1 MASSGERLRDWS
13 FEGSYTNQDDLWS
26 AHYLFPKIGKEA
38 SEEFVQFFRDRGITT
53 PTLDDGVEQY
63 LKLQTTLWKK
73 PSRVAKPGHQS
84 LRFMSAAQTYRW
96 SYDQVLAEHAELV
109 IQLLEGRGS
118 GTRYQTMCDVVFI
131 LDDKS
136 KKPCGNPSCPTT
148 ERKFTGQVQ
157 SSLVVTLEPLL
168 DWGTVEPA
176 SDITVAA
183 GRIFPF
189 RRSGPRMKDPLWTQ
203 VVRKLVPQQLPTYC
217 LGCIGELVDRHAEV
231 RLVGRPKYVCYNR
244 SPNIMTTL
252 SHEHGNMMEISTD
265 FVQQAPAGQP
275 QGARHLHSLIRPIRR
290 PTSKE
295 DLYDLR
301 EGDDLEDD
309 QSVGGLAYSTTGSLY
324 LDGVTDET
332 PHTQPIDFTSYHSL
346 GIFSTPKDREASWT
360 SAYNALF
367 VGDKRS
373 AGEPLSP
380 QCSPR
385 SFTTPLDSTSLNR
398 VYSPLPSL
406 GFSYNTPPPTPVNP
420 KKRISKTRIY
430 VHRDP
435 ESVQHEDYEKLGSK
449 SLLPGSIP
457 DFGSGSRRFGRDI
470 DTNAVRGFFTDHRV
484 RRENMAGAKGTDIRN
499 FFTVIN
505 PEGPSTPQRAVK
517 TKNVDGDDTD
527 LSDVPSD
534 ISEQEYDPDGPG
546 GEYTPAKNKGKA
558 SSNKKT
564 PSPPSKP
571 AGKKHSPKA
580 PMYRKRDPAAD
591 YTAPFGVTKEAFE
604 THLQHLPAKTDLI
617 CSCRKPARTNEVQI
631 TQCMNKD
638 CRVRW
643 YHKECLDRI
652 GKLKARHGTYFCEQ
666 CQNEKYY
673 ADLSQANGW
682 TTKKL
687 VQNEIG
693 MPFTGQEVAGTFG
706 NTGDFQAAEN
716 PYGFGMSASSPLSP
730 SAEPFVPNSAAALSR
745 LAVGSEPSLG
755 LATSRPYFV
764 NEAYTRG
771 QEHARNADEDYE
783 HARLYGCY
791 PERCDEDGNDGDDE
805 DSYGED
811 EDEEMDQT
819 S

>member
-1 MASSGERLRDWS
+1 MASSSERSSDSS
-13 FEGSYTNQDDLWS
+13 FEGFYTNQDDLWS
-26 AHYLFPKIGKEA
+26 VHYLFPKIGKEA
-38 SEEFVQFFRDRGITT
+38 SEAFVQFLQDRAITT
-53 PTLDDGVEQY
+53 PTLDDGDEQY

-73 PSRVAKPGHQS
+73 PSRIAKPRHQS
-84 LRFMSAAQTYRW
+84 LRLMSAVQSYRW
-96 SYDQVLAEHAELV
+96 SCDQVLAEHAELV
-109 IQLLEGRGS
+109 MQLLEGRGS
-118 GTRYQTMCDVVFI
+118 GTRYQIMCDVVFI
-131 LDDKS
+131 FNDNS
-136 KKPCGNPSCPTT
+136 KEPCGNPSCPDT
-148 ERKFTGQVQ
+148 EGKATGQAQ
-157 SSLVVTLEPLL
+157 HSRVVTLEPLL
-168 DWGTVEPA
+168 NWGTVEPA
-176 SDITVAA
+176 SDIVVAA

-203 VVRKLVPQQLPTYC
+203 VVRKLVSRGQQLPTYC
-217 LGCIGELVDRHAEV
+217 LGCIGELVDRHAEG
-231 RLVGRPKYVCYNR
+231 LF
-244 SPNIMTTL
+244 
-252 SHEHGNMMEISTD
+252 D
-265 FVQQAPAGQP
+265 QP
-275 QGARHLHSLIRPIRR
+275 QGAGHFHSLIRPIRR

-301 EGDDLEDD
+301 EGGDLKDDWSVEGLEC
-309 QSVGGLAYSTTGSLY
+309 STTGSLY
-324 LDGVTDET
+324 LDGATDET
-332 PHTQPIDFTSYHSL
+332 PHREPVDYTSYHSL
-346 GIFSTPKDREASWT
+346 GIFPTLKDREASWT
-360 SAYNALF
+360 SAYNVLF

-406 GFSYNTPPPTPVNP
+406 GFSYNTPPPTPDTP

-449 SLLPGSIP
+449 TLLPDSIP
-457 DFGSGSRRFGRDI
+457 DFGSGCRRFGRDI
-470 DTNAVRGFFTDHRV
+470 DTNAVRGFFTNHRIK
-484 RRENMAGAKGTDIRN
+484 RESMARAKGTDIRN

-517 TKNVDGDDTD
+517 TKNVDDDDTD

-643 YHKECLDRI
+643 YHKNCLDRI

-682 TTKKL
+682 STKKL

-693 MPFTGQEVAGTFG
+693 MPFTGPEVAGTFG
-706 NTGDFQAAEN
+706 NTGDFQATEN
-716 PYGFGMSASSPLSP
+716 PYGFGMSTSSALSP
-730 SAEPFVPNSAAALSR
+730 SADPFVPNSVAALSR

-771 QEHARNADEDYE
+771 QEHARIADEDYE

-791 PERCDEDGNDGDDE
+791 PERWDEDGNDGDDE
-805 DSYGED
+805 DSYSED
-811 EDEEMDQT
+811 ESEEMDQT

>member
-13 FEGSYTNQDDLWS
+13 FEGFYTNQDDHWS
-26 AHYLFPKIGKEA
+26 SHYLFPKIGKEA
-38 SEEFVQFFRDRGITT
+38 SEVFVQYLEGRGITT
-53 PTLDDGVEQY
+53 PTLDDSVEQY
-63 LKLQTTLWKK
+63 LKLQTALWKK
-73 PSRVAKPGHQS
+73 SSRVAKPGHQS

-96 SYDQVLAEHAELV
+96 SYDQVLAEHAGHV
-109 IQLLEGRGS
+109 IQALEGRGS
-118 GTRYQTMCDVVFI
+118 GTRYQTTGDVVFI
-131 LDDKS
+131 FNENS
-136 KKPCGNPSCPTT
+136 KKPCGNPSCPDTKK
-148 ERKFTGQVQ
+148 RATGQIQ
-157 SSLVVTLEPLL
+157 PSRVVTLEPLL

-176 SDITVAA
+176 SDIIVAA

-189 RRSGPRMKDPLWTQ
+189 RRNGPRMKDPLWTQ
-203 VVRKLVPQQLPTYC
+203 VARKLVPQQPPTYC
-217 LGCIGELVDRHAEV
+217 LGCIEELVDRHAEKV
-231 RLVGRPKYVCYNR
+231 LA
-244 SPNIMTTL
+244 S
-252 SHEHGNMMEISTD
+252 
-265 FVQQAPAGQP
+265 QP
-275 QGARHLHSLIRPIRR
+275 QGARHFHSLIRPIRR

-301 EGDDLEDD
+301 EGSDSEDD
-309 QSVGGLAYSTTGSLY
+309 RSVEGLACSTTGSLY
-324 LDGVTDET
+324 LDGATDET
-332 PHTQPIDFTSYHSL
+332 PHTEPVDYTSYHSL
-346 GIFSTPKDREASWT
+346 GIFPTLKDRESSWT
-360 SAYNALF
+360 SAYNVLF

-373 AGEPLSP
+373 AGEPISP

-385 SFTTPLDSTSLNR
+385 SFTTPLDSSSLNR
-398 VYSPLPSL
+398 VYSPLLSL
-406 GFSYNTPPPTPVNP
+406 SLHYNTPPPTPGKP
-420 KKRISKTRIY
+420 KTRIY

-435 ESVQHEDYEKLGSK
+435 ESVQHAEYEKFGSK
-449 SLLPGSIP
+449 ALLTDSVP

-470 DTNAVRGFFTDHRV
+470 DTNAVRGFFTNHRV
-484 RRENMAGAKGTDIRN
+484 RRESMARAKGTDIRN

-546 GEYTPAKNKGKA
+546 GEYTPVKKKGKP

-571 AGKKHSPKA
+571 AGKKQSPHA
-580 PMYRKRDPAAD
+580 PMYRKRDPAANN
-591 YTAPFGVTKEAFE
+591 TVPFGITKEAFE

-643 YHKECLDRI
+643 YHKDCLDRV

-682 TTKKL
+682 STKKL

-706 NTGDFQAAEN
+706 NTGDFQAAAN
-716 PYGFGMSASSPLSP
+716 SYGLATSSPTNMLSALADP
-730 SAEPFVPNSAAALSR
+730 FTPTSAVGLSR

-764 NEAYTRG
+764 NKAYTQG
-771 QEHARNADEDYE
+771 QENARIADEDYE
-783 HARLYGCY
+783 HAQKYGFY
-791 PERCDEDGNDGDDE
+791 PERWDEEGDDGDDE
-805 DSYGED
+805 LED
-811 EDEEMDQT
+811 EDEDGDADMSEAL
-819 S
+819 

>member
-1 MASSGERLRDWS
+1 MASSGERSHDWS
-13 FEGSYTNQDDLWS
+13 FDGFYTNQDDQWS
-26 AHYLFPKIGKEA
+26 VHYLFPKIGKKA
-38 SEEFVQFFRDRGITT
+38 SEAFVQFLQDRGITT
-53 PTLDDGVEQY
+53 PTLDDSVEQY

-84 LRFMSAAQTYRW
+84 LRFKSAAQSFRW
-96 SYDQVLAEHAELV
+96 SYDQVLAEHAEV
-109 IQLLEGRGS
+109 VSQVLEGRGS
-118 GTRYQTMCDVVFI
+118 GTRYQTMCDVIFI
-131 LDDKS
+131 LNDDS

-148 ERKFTGQVQ
+148 ERKVTGQVQ
-157 SSLVVTLEPLL
+157 SSRVVTLEPLL

-176 SDITVAA
+176 SDIIVAA

-217 LGCIGELVDRHAEV
+217 LGCIGELVDRHAEGP
-231 RLVGRPKYVCYNR
+231 VGQ
-244 SPNIMTTL
+244 S
-252 SHEHGNMMEISTD
+252 
-265 FVQQAPAGQP
+265 
-275 QGARHLHSLIRPIRR
+275 QGAGHFHSLIRPIRR

-301 EGDDLEDD
+301 EGGDLRDDWSAE
-309 QSVGGLAYSTTGSLY
+309 GLACSTTGSLY
-324 LDGVTDET
+324 LDGAPYEI
-332 PHTQPIDFTSYHSL
+332 PHTEPVDYTSYHSL
-346 GIFSTPKDREASWT
+346 GIFPTLKDREASWT
-360 SAYNALF
+360 SAYNVLF
-367 VGDKRS
+367 VGNTRS

-385 SFTTPLDSTSLNR
+385 SFTTPLDSTSFNC

-406 GFSYNTPPPTPVNP
+406 GFPYNTPPLTPDNP
-420 KKRISKTRIY
+420 KTRIY

-449 SLLPGSIP
+449 TLLPDSIP

-484 RRENMAGAKGTDIRN
+484 RRENMARAKGTDIRN

-505 PEGPSTPQRAVK
+505 PEGPSTPQRTVK
-517 TKNVDGDDTD
+517 TKNVDGNDTD

-534 ISEQEYDPDGPG
+534 ISEQEYDPFGPG
-546 GEYTPAKNKGKA
+546 GEYTPVKGKTA
-558 SSNKKT
+558 SNKKT
-564 PSPPSKP
+564 PSPPTKP
-571 AGKKHSPKA
+571 AGKKHSPRA

-591 YTAPFGVTKEAFE
+591 NTVPFGVTKEAFE

-643 YHKECLDRI
+643 YHKDCLDRI

-673 ADLSQANGW
+673 TDLSRANGW
-682 TTKKL
+682 STKRL

-693 MPFTGQEVAGTFG
+693 MSFTGQEVAGTFG
-706 NTGDFQAAEN
+706 NTGDFQATEN
-716 PYGFGMSASSPLSP
+716 PYGFGTSASSALSP

-771 QEHARNADEDYE
+771 QEHARIADEDYE

-791 PERCDEDGNDGDDE
+791 PERWDEDGNDGDDE
-805 DSYGED
+805 DGYGED

>member
-1 MASSGERLRDWS
+1 MASSGERSRDWP
-13 FEGSYTNQDDLWS
+13 FEGFYTNQDDQWS
-26 AHYLFPKIGKEA
+26 VHYLFPKIGKEA
-38 SEEFVQFFRDRGITT
+38 SEAFVQFLQDRGITT
-53 PTLDDGVEQY
+53 PTPDDSAEQY

-73 PSRVAKPGHQS
+73 PSRVTKPGHQS
-84 LRFMSAAQTYRW
+84 LRLMNPAQTYRW
-96 SYDQVLAEHAELV
+96 SRDQVLAEHAEL
-109 IQLLEGRGS
+109 ITQLLEGRGS
-118 GTRYQTMCDVVFI
+118 GTRYQIMCDVVFI
-131 LDDKS
+131 FNDNS
-136 KKPCGNPSCPTT
+136 KETCGNPSCPDT
-148 ERKFTGQVQ
+148 ERKAIGQAQ
-157 SSLVVTLEPLL
+157 HSRVVTLEPLL
-168 DWGTVEPA
+168 DWGTVEPV
-176 SDITVAA
+176 SDIIVAA

-203 VVRKLVPQQLPTYC
+203 VVRNLVSRGQQLPTYC
-217 LGCIGELVDRHAEV
+217 LGCIGELVDRHAEG
-231 RLVGRPKYVCYNR
+231 LF
-244 SPNIMTTL
+244 
-252 SHEHGNMMEISTD
+252 D
-265 FVQQAPAGQP
+265 QP
-275 QGARHLHSLIRPIRR
+275 QGAGHFHSLIRPIRR

-301 EGDDLEDD
+301 EGGDLRDDW
-309 QSVGGLAYSTTGSLY
+309 SVEGLPCSTTGSLY
-324 LDGVTDET
+324 LDGAPDET
-332 PHTQPIDFTSYHSL
+332 PHTKPVDYTSYHSL
-346 GIFSTPKDREASWT
+346 GIFPTLKDREASWT
-360 SAYNALF
+360 SAYNVLF

-385 SFTTPLDSTSLNR
+385 SFTTPLDSTSLNCI
-398 VYSPLPSL
+398 YSPLPSL
-406 GFSYNTPPPTPVNP
+406 GFPYNTPPPTPDTP
-420 KKRISKTRIY
+420 KKLISKTRIY

-449 SLLPGSIP
+449 TLLPDSIP

-470 DTNAVRGFFTDHRV
+470 DTNAVRGFFTGHRIK
-484 RRENMAGAKGTDIRN
+484 RESMASAKGTDIRN

-546 GEYTPAKNKGKA
+546 GEYTPVKNKGKA

-604 THLQHLPAKTDLI
+604 AHLQHLPAKTDLI

-643 YHKECLDRI
+643 YHKDCLDRI

-682 TTKKL
+682 STKKL

-706 NTGDFQAAEN
+706 NTGDFQAMEN
-716 PYGFGMSASSPLSP
+716 PYGFGTSASSALSP

-745 LAVGSEPSLG
+745 LAMGSEPSLG

-771 QEHARNADEDYE
+771 QEHARIADEDYE

-791 PERCDEDGNDGDDE
+791 PERWDEDGNDGDDE

-811 EDEEMDQT
+811 GDEEMDQT